1 MRQNDA
7 TVSTPKFL
15 MDHVKSVNMNVL
27 CRLLHLFQMSF
38 FKQPGTKLKTLQSA
52 KLTVAEASKFQ
63 VLPQD

>member
-7 TVSTPKFL
+7 TAKFL

-38 FKQPGTKLKTLQSA
+38 FKQPGTKLKTLQLA

-63 VLPQD
+63 VLPHD